1 MGVLFLRSPDRGRSY
16 STTPVP
22 LRSLGL
28 PPRTPRCISPTSGAG
43 VQLADG
49 RLVASAVE
57 NTYRGD
63 VVLLSDDGGA
73 RWNASLGVHS
83 SGVDE
88 GQLTQLPNGSMMIV
102 MRNCINGDRCRGVS
116 SSSTSGVAGRREGD
130 LLHHRLAYSVSH
142 DRVSAQRRPSKGRC
156 SGDQVLVLLLLA
168 GGELVAHSE
177 PPRPRQPCVPSCH
190 HHTRPLRLRQHAL

>member
-116 SSSTSGVAGRREGD
+116 SSSASGVAARREGE

-142 DRVSAQRRPSKGRC
+142 DRVRAPATLSKGR
-156 SGDQVLVLLLLA
+156 SPALLTGA
-168 GGELVAHSE
+168 
-177 PPRPRQPCVPSCH
+177 CCW
-190 HHTRPLRLRQHAL
+190 